1 MNAKLKMSIV
11 IENSF
16 VASLIIYLKNFIIR
30 CTIFA
35 IHVRIQSLS
44 EVKFG
49 LQIQT
54 CCKFLFPCLF
64 ISVYVIESKSNQF
77 DTLKPLICWNK
88 NKRKCRFLFQPTY
101 KKNNKWVR
109 CEIFSKRNFIHINIL
124 DGFLLLVKCL
134 VLCIIQARM
143 QHTTSW

>member
-1 MNAKLKMSIV
+1 MLISDNPIKMNAKLKMSIM

-16 VASLIIYLKNFIIR
+16 VASLIIYLKKFIIR
-30 CTIFA
+30 CAIFA

-77 DTLKPLICWNK
+77 DTLKPLICWKKINESVDFFFSQRT
-88 NKRKCRFLFQPTY
+88 RKIINVCGVKFFL
-101 KKNNKWVR
+101 K
-109 CEIFSKRNFIHINIL
+109 EILYTSTFL
-124 DGFLLLVKCL
+124 MGFYY
-134 VLCIIQARM
+134 
-143 QHTTSW
+143 